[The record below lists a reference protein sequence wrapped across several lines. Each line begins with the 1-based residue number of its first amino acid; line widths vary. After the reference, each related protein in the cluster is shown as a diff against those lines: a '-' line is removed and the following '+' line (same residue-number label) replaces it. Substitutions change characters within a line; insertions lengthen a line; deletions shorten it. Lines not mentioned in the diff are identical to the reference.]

1 MTKEQVKAVLPPG
14 SKVRLR
20 HLRVT
25 ADDTGAVLPRGG
37 WTIAEA
43 ITPGDTQLRAEAVCS
58 ARDNFSK
65 KIGRDIALGR
75 LLKLAGARSLSADRI
90 KRAVR

>member
-1 MTKEQVKAVLPPG
+1 MTKEQVKASLPPG

-20 HLRVT
+20 HLRLLT
-25 ADDTGAVLPRGG
+25 DADDGTVLPRGG
-37 WTIAEA
+37 RTVAEA
-43 ITPGDTQLRAEAVCS
+43 LTPLGVQFRAEAVCS

-75 LLKLAGARSLSADRI
+75 LLKLTEAWR
-90 KRAVR
+90 

>member
-1 MTKEQVKAVLPPG
+1 MTKEQVKALLPPG

-20 HLRVT
+20 HLRIT
-25 ADDTGAVLPRGG
+25 ADTDGAVLPRGG

-43 ITPGDTQLRAEAVCS
+43 ITPLGMRFRAEAVCS
-58 ARDNFSK
+58 DRDNFSK

-75 LLKLAGARSLSADRI
+75 LLKQAGAR
-90 KRAVR
+90 KGV